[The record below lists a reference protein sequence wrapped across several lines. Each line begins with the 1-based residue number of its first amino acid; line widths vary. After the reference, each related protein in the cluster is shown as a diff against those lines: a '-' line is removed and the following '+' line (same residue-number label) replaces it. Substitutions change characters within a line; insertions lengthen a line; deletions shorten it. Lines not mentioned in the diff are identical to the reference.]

1 MGLEHHPGDYWEEM
15 AAFDEVDL
23 ELIGALMDGRLT
35 GAERERAIKLLGES
49 EAAFEVYTEALR
61 ARADLEE
68 VEVVPIPQARPRPR
82 ARSWRVA
89 VPYAAAALLMIA
101 IFPSIRALRNRGTDD
116 GSAVGTAGPVMA
128 DSPVT
133 AIARPLLSVGTDLP
147 KVLGA
152 RWDERH
158 WTVYRGGGV
167 ALVDS
172 ATAFRLGVRATD
184 LRIALAA
191 DERERAGRLSNEML
205 QLLKP
210 VDLAESVRSSYTD
223 VQAGLA
229 SRRSLADVTE
239 HAVLAEND
247 LADFL
252 DSRWF
257 VLGKW
262 FAAGEVAARARKAS
276 FFAAPN
282 TARFLDW
289 AIQSAGLAPSD
300 VALLR
305 QVKGLTGRGLGG
317 DDFDTIRQNFAELIR
332 RHGD

>member
-1 MGLEHHPGDYWEEM
+1 M
-15 AAFDEVDL
+15 APFDEVDL

-49 EAAFEVYTEALR
+49 EEAFEIYVDALR
-61 ARADLEE
+61 ARADLDGAK
-68 VEVVPIPQARPRPR
+68 VVPITEARPRPP

-89 VPYAAAALLMIA
+89 IPFAAAALLMIA
-101 IFPSIRALRNRGTDD
+101 IFPSIRRLRDRGTDNRSAG
-116 GSAVGTAGPVMA
+116 GSAGPVMA

-152 RWDERH
+152 RWDERD
-158 WTVYRGGGV
+158 WAVYRGGGS

-172 ATAFRLGVRATD
+172 TTAFRLGVRATD
-184 LRIALAA
+184 LRLALAA
-191 DERERAGRLSNEML
+191 DERERAGRLTNEVL

-210 VDLAESVRSSYTD
+210 LDLAESVRSSYTD

-229 SRRSLADVTE
+229 SRRSLADVTDSV
-239 HAVLAEND
+239 VLAEND

-262 FAAGEVAARARKAS
+262 FAAGDVAARARIAS

-282 TARFLDW
+282 TARFLAW
-289 AIQSAGLAPSD
+289 AIQNGGLAPSD
-300 VALLR
+300 VELLR
-305 QVKGLTGRGLGG
+305 QVKGLTDRGPGG